1 MSKKYKAAAYL
12 RLSYTDDRSAESDSI
27 STQRKLIQDFL
38 VLHPD
43 IELVSEQIDD
53 GYSGILFNRPAFQA
67 MLSDIK
73 NGTVNCVIVKD
84 LSRLGREHID
94 TSRYIRQIFPAFGVR
109 FVAINDNIDT
119 ANEHT
124 GDDLVVS
131 IKSTEDV
138 IFMQGGGLD
147 GPEKPKK
154 YRSPAA

>member
-84 LSRLGREHID
+84 D
-94 TSRYIRQIFPAFGVR
+94 C
-109 FVAINDNIDT
+109 
-119 ANEHT
+119 
-124 GDDLVVS
+124 
-131 IKSTEDV
+131 V
-138 IFMQGGGLD
+138 II
-147 GPEKPKK
+147 ERKHRKPQKM
-154 YRSPAA
+154 RVLWCPFCFLTQNRG

>member
-84 LSRLGREHID
+84 LSRLGREHVD
-94 TSRYIRQIFPAFGVR
+94 TSRYLRQIFPALGVR
-109 FVAINDNIDT
+109 FIAVTDHIDSED
-119 ANEHT
+119 EHT

-131 IKSTEDV
+131 IKSILNAT
-138 IFMQGGGLD
+138 LS
-147 GPEKPKK
+147 
-154 YRSPAA
+154 SPPTTALTTLAAS